1 VFGQFDKDRSG
12 SIDAAE
18 LGSVL
23 DLLGASVEPE
33 VLARMLAEADDD
45 GDGAIDEKE
54 FLQLMAKN
62 VGSQGSMLEG
72 ELRYAFSALD
82 EDGSGSIDKAELTT
96 ACAGLGEKLSAEEV
110 DLMLKQ
116 VDTDGS
122 GQIGQEELGELF
134 SAMGDPLPKDAVSTG
149 AHAAAALAPAG
160 FLTRTPARFFF
171 SCSIPHPGY

>member
-1 VFGQFDKDRSG
+1 MITPDDAPICSPKRPILTADDVEIYSGVFSQFDKDRSG

-33 VLARMLAEADDD
+33 VLAKMLAEADDD

-122 GQIGQEELGELF
+122 GEIDYDEF
-134 SAMGDPLPKDAVSTG
+134 VSMARIG
-149 AHAAAALAPAG
+149 AHPLHIRPT
-160 FLTRTPARFFF
+160 LPL
-171 SCSIPHPGY
+171 